1 MTNRDYIKRLEKLNG
16 GPLRYA
22 DRSEGEREQIEQRAS
37 KMHIQ
42 PIATEVKPV
51 KYSRLV
57 PVEKPVEEIPNIAVV
72 LDKNNEGIYNAV
84 VPLEKLLSGEV
95 VKSVKGNSCYQVITR
110 VENLNKRWHIVR
122 DNFSNIAFD
131 PNAPMYQR
139 CEARGCMGPTH
150 DGILFVDLE
159 TTGLAQTPLFLIGTL
174 GWEVN
179 DLVVRQYL
187 ARDYAEEAAVIEFFV
202 DELTRRTM
210 LSSFNGKSFDIPYV
224 RMRSIAN
231 SIKCDISHPH
241 FDLLH
246 ECRRVW
252 KGSLPNCKLQ
262 TLEQRVCGRPARVG
276 DIPGRDIPMAYH
288 NFVRS
293 RNATE
298 IAQIMHHNLLDLLTM
313 AELVTKLP
321 AI

>member
-1 MTNRDYIKRLEKLNG
+1 MTNRDMMKRLERLNG
-16 GPLRYA
+16 GPLRFG
-22 DRSEGEREQIEQRAS
+22 DRPEAEREQIARRAAEMYAPS
-37 KMHIQ
+37 
-42 PIATEVKPV
+42 PATEIMPIV
-51 KYSRLV
+51 YARLFT
-57 PVEKPVEEIPNIAVV
+57 VEKSGDDYIGE
-72 LDKNNEGIYNAV
+72 V
-84 VPLEKLLSGEV
+84 VPLETAVPGEV
-95 VKSVKGNSCYQVITR
+95 VKSASGGVCYQAVTR
-110 VENLNKRWHIVR
+110 VADLNKRWHVVR
-122 DNFSNIAFD
+122 DKFSGSSFD

-139 CEARGCMGPTH
+139 CEARGVMAPTH

-174 GWEVN
+174 GWEDD

-187 ARDYAEEAAVIEFFV
+187 ARDYSEEAATIELFAE
-202 DELTRRTM
+202 ELARRTM

-231 SIKCDISHPH
+231 GIKCEINHPH

-288 NFVRS
+288 SFVRTGD
-293 RNATE
+293 ATE
-298 IAQIMHHNLLDLLTM
+298 IAQIMRHNLLDLLTL

-321 AI
+321 LLEEVIKKK